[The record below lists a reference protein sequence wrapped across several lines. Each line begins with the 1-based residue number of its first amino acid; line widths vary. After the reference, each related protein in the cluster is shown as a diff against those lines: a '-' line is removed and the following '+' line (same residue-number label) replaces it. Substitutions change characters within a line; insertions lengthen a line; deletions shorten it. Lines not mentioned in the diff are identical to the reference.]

1 MKRLLDDGG
10 TDFEHS
16 LLSALRDEKP
26 SPELVARMQQGLGL
40 SAAATTGT
48 AAAASSAGWLKA
60 AVVGLA
66 AVGIAGIGY
75 VGLSS
80 PESPVAVLPSVKPVP
95 VKVEA
100 PAAAEPKPVT
110 VDDLAVAEA
119 PTPAK
124 PRPVASVA
132 PDLREEIRLL
142 DQARSAVR
150 AGDGAQALAL
160 LAKYARRY
168 PRGQFRQEAQVLR
181 VEALEQSGNKQ
192 AAVALVALAL
202 STAWTIAQGQ
212 GRLTDDEVRAR
223 IIAEQLALYPG
234 NCPCPYN
241 TDRAGRR
248 CGNRSAWSRQG
259 GYSPLCFPTE
269 ISDELVLEWRSN
281 KADRE

>member
-40 SAAATTGT
+40 STAATGT
-48 AAAASSAGWLKA
+48 AAAASSVGWVKVAL
-60 AVVGLA
+60 VGLA
-66 AVGIAGIGY
+66 AAGLAGVAY
-75 VGLSS
+75 VGLRSAQ
-80 PESPVAVLPSVKPVP
+80 SPVAVLPSVKPVP

-100 PAAAEPKPVT
+100 PVTAEPKPVS
-110 VDDLAVAEA
+110 VAELEVA
-119 PTPAK
+119 QAEDPTPSR

-150 AGDGAQALAL
+150 AGEGSQALAL

-181 VEALEQSGNKQ
+181 VEALKQSGNQQ
-192 AAVALVALAL
+192 AAVALGKKFVAAHPE
-202 STAWTIAQGQ
+202 SPHVERVERVTG
-212 GRLTDDEVRAR
+212 
-223 IIAEQLALYPG
+223 AE
-234 NCPCPYN
+234 
-241 TDRAGRR
+241 R
-248 CGNRSAWSRQG
+248 
-259 GYSPLCFPTE
+259 
-269 ISDELVLEWRSN
+269 
-281 KADRE
+281 

>member
-1 MKRLLDDGG
+1 MRRLLDDGG

-40 SAAATTGT
+40 STAATGT
-48 AAAASSAGWLKA
+48 AAAASSVGWVKVAL
-60 AVVGLA
+60 VGLA
-66 AVGIAGIGY
+66 AVGLAGVAY
-75 VGLSS
+75 VGLRSAD
-80 PESPVAVLPSVKPVP
+80 SPVAVLPSVKPVP

-100 PAAAEPKPVT
+100 PVTAEPKPVS
-110 VDDLAVAEA
+110 VSELAVAQAEEPA
-119 PTPAK
+119 PSK

-150 AGDGAQALAL
+150 AGDGSQALAL

-192 AAVALVALAL
+192 AAVALGKKFVAAHP
-202 STAWTIAQGQ
+202 
-212 GRLTDDEVRAR
+212 E
-223 IIAEQLALYPG
+223 
-234 NCPCPYN
+234 
-241 TDRAGRR
+241 
-248 CGNRSAWSRQG
+248 
-259 GYSPLCFPTE
+259 SPHVERVERVTG
-269 ISDELVLEWRSN
+269 
-281 KADRE
+281 ADR

>member
-1 MKRLLDDGG
+1 MRRLLDDGG

-40 SAAATTGT
+40 STAATGT
-48 AAAASSAGWLKA
+48 AAAASSVGWVKVAL
-60 AVVGLA
+60 VGLA
-66 AVGIAGIGY
+66 AAGLVGAVY
-75 VGLSS
+75 VGLRASD
-80 PESPVAVLPSVKPVP
+80 SPVAVLPSVKPVP

-100 PAAAEPKPVT
+100 PVPAEPKPVP
-110 VDDLAVAEA
+110 VADLAVAQAEE
-119 PTPAK
+119 PTPSK

-150 AGDGAQALAL
+150 AGDGGQALAL

-192 AAVALVALAL
+192 AAVALGKKFVAAHPE
-202 STAWTIAQGQ
+202 SPHVERVERVTG
-212 GRLTDDEVRAR
+212 
-223 IIAEQLALYPG
+223 AE
-234 NCPCPYN
+234 
-241 TDRAGRR
+241 R
-248 CGNRSAWSRQG
+248 
-259 GYSPLCFPTE
+259 
-269 ISDELVLEWRSN
+269 
-281 KADRE
+281 